1 MCNTQ
6 SDHMIHRL
14 YTTRVA
20 VHIQNLYVKKTI
32 LIKITICT
40 LNTFQLKLIQ
50 TLLIFY
56 FELFMNDEK

>member
-1 MCNTQ
+1 
-6 SDHMIHRL
+6 MIHRL

-40 LNTFQLKLIQ
+40 SNTFQLKLIQ

>member
-1 MCNTQ
+1 M
-6 SDHMIHRL
+6 
-14 YTTRVA
+14 
-20 VHIQNLYVKKTI
+20 HIQNLYVKKTI

-56 FELFMNDEK
+56 FELFMNDEKQIRIIGQVHVTWIP